1 MVLEVFLHLYAD
13 KTGIMPGSHRIPASP
28 VIRLRIKRWYGGDDM
43 LHISI
48 CDDEQMAAER
58 IQGLIEKELK
68 EQRIAYQMDLF
79 KNGEEFLSQYQIR
92 SEELIFLDIDMPV
105 KSGIEVIEELE
116 EVRKNKDVILIT
128 SHDHLVLK
136 SLTYGPFQI
145 IRKMSMAED
154 IPKAVRRYLREK
166 KQEDMVIEFAGKGF
180 VRHVKKEDIVYLE
193 KYRHNITVH
202 LKNRENLSI
211 RGNMQDYEIMLA
223 RQGFVR
229 IHLGYIVNLR
239 QCYSME
245 KSEMIMTDG
254 ARLPISRERHKAV
267 KEQFMIS
274 RRN

>member
-1 MVLEVFLHLYAD
+1 
-13 KTGIMPGSHRIPASP
+13 
-28 VIRLRIKRWYGGDDM
+28 M

-68 EQRIAYQMDLF
+68 EQGIVYQMDLF

-116 EVRKNKDVILIT
+116 EIGKNKDVILIT

-166 KQEDMVIEFAGKGF
+166 KQEDMIIEFVGKGF

-202 LKNRENLSI
+202 LKNSENLSI
-211 RGNMQDYEIMLA
+211 RGTMQDSSGIYRKSAAMLFYRKKRNDHDRRSQA
-223 RQGFVR
+223 SHQPGPSQGSQRAIYDQQEKLIR
-229 IHLGYIVNLR
+229 IRVFYSLERLR
-239 QCYSME
+239 
-245 KSEMIMTDG
+245 T
-254 ARLPISRERHKAV
+254 
-267 KEQFMIS
+267 
-274 RRN
+274 